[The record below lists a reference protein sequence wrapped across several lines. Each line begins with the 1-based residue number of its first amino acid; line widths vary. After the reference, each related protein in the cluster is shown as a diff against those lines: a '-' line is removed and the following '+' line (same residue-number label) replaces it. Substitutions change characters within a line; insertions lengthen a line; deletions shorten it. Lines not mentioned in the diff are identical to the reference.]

1 MSFLKPKFVLL
12 ALVSVLLP
20 ALWTSGCTGGDFSAA
35 NDDAAAGM
43 ADHGGSSASG
53 GTTSTAGTTTGT
65 GAGTGVAC
73 GGPEDCDDKNVC
85 TTDRCNA
92 DGTCDASPKCAGSD
106 KCCGGDCQQ
115 CCKDAD
121 CDDGLSCTTNTCFSG
136 QCMFVPDDTQCAA
149 SEYCSTADGCKAR
162 QACTGLAGES
172 ASVCDDGGGCTT
184 DACEDHFCQH
194 HFCPDPD
201 AKLCCEGKGCAACC
215 TDAQCDDDKDP
226 CTVGSCTDG
235 KCSKVPLCA
244 GGLECCPNADG
255 TTATCGKCCKADE
268 CDDKIACT
276 VDKCGGGQC
285 SNTPQASLCP
295 MGYLCDPAQG
305 MCTKAPDCTVA
316 TVNTDCHPGPCQT
329 NPKCDAGKCHFD
341 GCAVGTKCCSN
352 NSCAACCAD
361 TECNDNIPCTAD
373 SCGAAGCGHLAN
385 SALCPTGYL
394 CNPQLGCVAGC
405 KVDGDCQLRMVD
417 TNAAPPI
424 GTNPCTVSKCVKGQ
438 CQDTSIDCGDF
449 QTCCLATGTCTLPG
463 QCLQTQ

>member
-1 MSFLKPKFVLL
+1 VSFFKPKFVLL

-20 ALWTSGCTGGDFSAA
+20 ALWTSGCSGGDFSAA
-35 NDDAAAGM
+35 
-43 ADHGGSSASG
+43 SG
-53 GTTSTAGTTTGT
+53 EATAGTAAQAGSDSSGGKGSAGTSSNAGTGT

-92 DGTCDASPKCAGSD
+92 DGTCDASPKCTGSD
-106 KCCGGDCQQ
+106 KCCGGDCAQ

-121 CDDGLSCTTNTCFSG
+121 CDDGVSCTMNTCFSG

-149 SEYCSTADGCKAR
+149 TEYCSAADGCKTR

-184 DACEDHFCQH
+184 DACENHFCQH
-194 HFCPDPD
+194 HFCPNAD

-226 CTVGSCTDG
+226 CTVGSCKDG

-244 GGLECCPNADG
+244 DGLECCPNADG

-276 VDKCGGGQC
+276 EDKCGGGQC
-285 SNTPQASLCP
+285 SNTPQNTLCP
-295 MGYLCDPAQG
+295 MGYLCDPAQK
-305 MCTKAPDCTVA
+305 MCTKAPDCTVNA
-316 TVNTDCHPGPCQT
+316 DCHPTGCQS
-329 NPKCDAGKCHFD
+329 NPKCNAGKCQFD
-341 GCAVGTKCCSN
+341 SCAIGTKCCSN

-361 TECNDNIPCTAD
+361 TECNDNTPCTTD
-373 SCGAAGCGHLAN
+373 KCGTLGCENAPN
-385 SALCPTGYL
+385 DALCPQGYL
-394 CNPQLGCVAGC
+394 CNADHGCVLGC
-405 KVDGDCQLRMVD
+405 KTDSNCQLRMVT
-417 TNAAPPI
+417 TNIATPPI
-424 GTNPCTVSKCVKGQ
+424 GTGCSVSKCVKGQ
-438 CQDTSIDCGDF
+438 CEDVLLQCGDL
-449 QTCCLATGTCTLPG
+449 QTCCQASGTCTLPG
-463 QCLQTQ
+463 KCFETQ